1 MQRRGKGREINPW
14 TYGTL
19 GTGTIDTVVAGV
31 ASRGIA
37 EGAEAKSSA
46 G

>member
-1 MQRRGKGREINPW
+1 MFRAWKGRNLQ
-14 TYGTL
+14 THGTL

-31 ASRGIA
+31 ASSGIA
-37 EGAEAKSSA
+37 EGAEAKSNA